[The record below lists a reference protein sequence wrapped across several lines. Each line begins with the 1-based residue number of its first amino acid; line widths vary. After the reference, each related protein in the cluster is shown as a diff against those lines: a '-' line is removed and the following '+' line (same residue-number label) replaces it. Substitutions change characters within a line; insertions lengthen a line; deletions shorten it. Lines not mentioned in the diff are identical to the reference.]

1 VEQTLERLAAVGSP
15 GPVPGPMP
23 RVQDRVVTA
32 LPPLTTAA
40 SSVAIQ
46 PGAIDRHVS
55 TDVPVCAPDEC
66 ADAVR
71 SRLLGLHYSSVA
83 DVAVCTGPP
92 HQRQLVGL
100 VPAEVLLSAAEDALA
115 RDLMDPEPAI
125 IRRDVDEEKAAWQA
139 ARHGQSSLAVVGA
152 DGLFHG
158 LVPPGRLLGALVR
171 GHDEDLA
178 RLGGYLASTASARHA
193 TEEPLH
199 LRLWHRVPWLL
210 VGLLGS
216 AAAAVVVGGFEEELA
231 ADVRLVFF
239 LPGIV
244 YMADAVGT
252 QTEALVIRGMSIG
265 VTIRSILRSELL
277 TGGLIGVLLAALAL
291 PALAIFTGS
300 TDLAIVVAI
309 SLLLAC
315 SVATTVAIALPAVMS
330 RFDRDPAFGS
340 GPLATVVQDL
350 LSIILYFAVA
360 KAVLGV

>member
-1 VEQTLERLAAVGSP
+1 VTPLPSLTSP
-15 GPVPGPMP
+15 
-23 RVQDRVVTA
+23 
-32 LPPLTTAA
+32 AA
-40 SSVAIQ
+40 SAPIP

-55 TDVPVCAPDEC
+55 KDVPVCAPVER
-66 ADAVR
+66 AGAVR
-71 SRLLGLHYSSVA
+71 SRLVAPGYSSVA
-83 DVAVCTGPP
+83 DIAVCTGAA
-92 HQRQLVGL
+92 HQRRLVGL
-100 VPAEVLLSAAEDALA
+100 SPAEVRLGAAGESLA
-115 RDLMDPEPAI
+115 RDLMDPDPAVV
-125 IRRDVDEEKAAWQA
+125 RRDVDEEKAAWQA

-152 DGLFHG
+152 DGFFHG

-193 TEEPLH
+193 TEERLG

-210 VGLLGS
+210 IGLVGS
-216 AAAAVVVGGFEEELA
+216 AAAAVVVGGFEDELA

-265 VTIRSILRSELL
+265 VTIRTILRSELL
-277 TGGLIGVLLAALAL
+277 TGALIGVLLAALAL
-291 PALAIFTGS
+291 PALAVATGS
-300 TDLAIVVAI
+300 VDLAIVVAV

-315 SVATTVAIALPAVMS
+315 SVATSVAISLPAVMS
-330 RFDRDPAFGS
+330 KFGRDPAFGA

-360 KAVLGV
+360 ELVLGT

>member
-1 VEQTLERLAAVGSP
+1 MGQA
-15 GPVPGPMP
+15 P
-23 RVQDRVVTA
+23 RRCIRTSTMHEVQDRAVTA
-32 LPPLTTAA
+32 PPPLTTSA
-40 SSVAIQ
+40 SSAPIVS
-46 PGAIDRHVS
+46 GAIDRHVS
-55 TDVPVCAPDEC
+55 TDVPVCAPVER

-71 SRLLGLHYSSVA
+71 SRLLAPGYSSVA
-83 DVAVCTGPP
+83 DIAVCTGVA
-92 HQRQLVGL
+92 HQRRLVGL
-100 VPAEVLLSAAEDALA
+100 IPAEVLLGAPGDARA
-115 RDLMDPEPAI
+115 RDLMDPDPAI
-125 IRRDVDEEKAAWQA
+125 VRRDVDEEKAAWQA
-139 ARHGQSSLAVVGA
+139 VRHGQSSLAVVGA
-152 DGLFHG
+152 DGFFHG

-178 RLGGYLASTASARHA
+178 RLGGYLASTSSARHA
-193 TEEPLH
+193 TEEPLR

-231 ADVRLVFF
+231 ADVRLVYF

-277 TGGLIGVLLAALAL
+277 TGGLIGVLLGVLAL
-291 PALAIFTGS
+291 PALAIASGS
-300 TDLAIVVAI
+300 TDLAVVVAV

-315 SVATTVAIALPAVMS
+315 SVATSVAIALPAAMS
-330 RFDRDPAFGS
+330 RFGRDPAFGA

-360 KAVLGV
+360 KIVLGV